1 MPCSVRLASTNL
13 HPLPEWVGK
22 RYVNAEVTVRLV
34 DAIHAQP
41 QASRIAT
48 ACCKCKDCKKLWR
61 TKNKRES
68 GHKKDVDLMRY
79 INRSLGSGLREVM
92 RLLKGGLIF
101 GSGWKMKAGRMV
113 ENRELVSEK
122 R

>member
-1 MPCSVRLASTNL
+1 
-13 HPLPEWVGK
+13 
-22 RYVNAEVTVRLV
+22 
-34 DAIHAQP
+34 
-41 QASRIAT
+41 
-48 ACCKCKDCKKLWR
+48 
-61 TKNKRES
+61 
-68 GHKKDVDLMRY
+68 MRY
-79 INRSLGSGLREVM
+79 IYRSLGSGLREVM